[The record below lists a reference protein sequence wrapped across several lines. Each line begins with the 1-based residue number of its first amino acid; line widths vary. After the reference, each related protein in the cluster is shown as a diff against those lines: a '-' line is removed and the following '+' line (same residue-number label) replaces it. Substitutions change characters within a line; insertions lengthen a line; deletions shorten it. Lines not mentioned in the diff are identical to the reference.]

1 MKLDSILNNKN
12 NIYFLHG
19 PGTDKQTILDSI
31 MNYGIRC
38 GHGIF
43 LFTSIY
49 LGTPAEI
56 DEYQKGIIE
65 EWYYK
70 NSPIVFIVSL
80 PKRYTIMES
89 TEFNT
94 N

>member
-43 LFTSIY
+43 QFTSIY
-49 LGTPAEI
+49 HLCQSVLRAA
-56 DEYQKGIIE
+56 
-65 EWYYK
+65 
-70 NSPIVFIVSL
+70 L
-80 PKRYTIMES
+80 S
-89 TEFNT
+89 TYDGDKQT
-94 N
+94 D